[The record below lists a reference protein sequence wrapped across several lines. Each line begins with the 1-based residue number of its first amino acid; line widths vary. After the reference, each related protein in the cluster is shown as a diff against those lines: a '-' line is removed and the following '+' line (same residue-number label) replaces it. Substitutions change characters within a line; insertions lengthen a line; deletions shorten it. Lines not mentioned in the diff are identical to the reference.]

1 MSDELDW
8 DPIRAL
14 ARRVLRDGEPLTLT
28 DDVKAL
34 LTRTAPEVGIGDAD
48 AARALTTEAGALDL
62 LRESSRRIGEGSDRL
77 MDALY
82 RAKRYRLAGDFDS
95 ARQEMREVLA
105 VEGVPHYR
113 EIAESQLEALED
125 AP

>member
-8 DPIRAL
+8 DSIRAL
-14 ARRVLRDGEPLTLT
+14 ARRVLHNGEPLTLT

-34 LTRTAPEVGIGDAD
+34 LARTATEVGIGGAD
-48 AARALTTEAGALDL
+48 AARALATEAGALDL

-95 ARQEMREVLA
+95 ARQEMRNVLA
-105 VEGVPHYR
+105 VEVVPHYR
-113 EIAESQLEALED
+113 KIAESQLKGLDDE
-125 AP
+125 P